1 MDNTTVIM
9 PTLCLVMDMMLPTLY
24 QFETNSAIK
33 SILVFDNTQGE
44 FKSYS
49 PKVKIYNEENLFVNP
64 AWNRGMEL
72 CDTEYF
78 LIINDDIVCSSEVVS
93 SCIKILD
100 ENKDVGLVTVET
112 KNIKN
117 ASEID
122 FNTYFQKK
130 IDPEFSE
137 LDLNFHFGWFFVSR
151 TSLWRPIPNELKIF
165 FGDDLLYDR
174 VRHLKYKIACLKN
187 YEIYHRMSTT
197 VNSIPIKNKPF
208 TSREQLE
215 YELPFYNKYKNEFV
229 RNL

>member
-1 MDNTTVIM
+1 
-9 PTLCLVMDMMLPTLY
+9 MMLPTLY
-24 QFETNSAIK
+24 QFESNSNIK
-33 SILVFDNTQGE
+33 SILIFDNTQGE

-49 PKVKIYNEENLFVNP
+49 TKVKIYNEENLFVNL
-64 AWNRGMEL
+64 AWNKGMEL
-72 CDTEYF
+72 CETEYF
-78 LIINDDIVCSSEVVS
+78 LIINDDIVCSSEVVT

-122 FNTYFQKK
+122 FKMYFQKK

-137 LDLNFHFGWFFVSR
+137 LDLNDHFGWFFASR
-151 TSLWRPIPNELKIF
+151 TPLWKPISKDLKIF

-187 YEIYHRMSTT
+187 YEIYHKMSTT
-197 VNSIPIKNKPF
+197 VNSAPTKNKPF
-208 TSREQLE
+208 DGREQLK

-229 RNL
+229 RK